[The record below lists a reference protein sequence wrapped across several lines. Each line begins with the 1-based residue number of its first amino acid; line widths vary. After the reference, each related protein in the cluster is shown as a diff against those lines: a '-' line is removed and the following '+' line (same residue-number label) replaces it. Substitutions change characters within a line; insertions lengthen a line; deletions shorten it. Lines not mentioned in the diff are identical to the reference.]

1 MYRSQG
7 DWARFFFKN
16 KKNPMQDRLNKI
28 RNPVMQDRI
37 WDEFSSVFFFNLQRL
52 LYVSLNSAFEAG
64 YTTGLLRTVTSCCRS
79 PDETIRR
86 RPCKRILGG
95 QDSYSLKQSFSP
107 ILGTRIP
114 RYYRYPTRGRQA
126 NPHLSNPFFI
136 SYRATAIAEDVDG

>member
-1 MYRSQG
+1 MYRSRG

-28 RNPVMQDRI
+28 RNPDAGQNLGRI
-37 WDEFSSVFFFNLQRL
+37 FLSLFFNLQRL
-52 LYVSLNSAFEAG
+52 LYVSLNSAFEVG

-126 NPHLSNPFFI
+126 NTHLSNPFII
-136 SYRATAIAEDVDG
+136 SCRTTAIAEHVDG